1 MFHHTKYTKSFLIT
15 KLTTGH
21 WSKPKS
27 TLDTSLRVHL
37 FFDSELYLCRSK
49 ESNNQGIKVQVKGT
63 FKSYSFLSQKKNK
76 KVDKLYLNFSWTPSI
91 NVQRM
96 PQPPISKSIWSYSVV
111 LSFSNSRSISTKWQ
125 TNFVTYYLS
134 PLGLLSMI
142 HLLIS
147 L

>member
-63 FKSYSFLSQKKNK
+63 FKSYSFLSQKKQESRQALLEFFLNPKYKCAANASTPHFKINMILFCCPLFFKLQVNINK
-76 KVDKLYLNFSWTPSI
+76 MANKLC
-91 NVQRM
+91 
-96 PQPPISKSIWSYSVV
+96 
-111 LSFSNSRSISTKWQ
+111 
-125 TNFVTYYLS
+125 
-134 PLGLLSMI
+134 
-142 HLLIS
+142 HLLP
-147 L
+147 